1 MVYRSTET
9 KKKFLDKMT
18 EANNLTDKMRVIVN
32 GVDELVKSPAKML
45 AGMLQKADDRVYKLL
60 FGEKDNDNNQSI
72 MEKMK
77 TSLNTWLDET
87 LKNAN
92 EKLDKFADT
101 MEGIFTAEKR
111 KEFFAKLKD
120 ALHIDTKG
128 RSAKDF
134 LFGENDDGW

>member
-1 MVYRSTET
+1 
-9 KKKFLDKMT
+9 MT

-87 LKNAN
+87 LKMLMKN
-92 EKLDKFADT
+92 
-101 MEGIFTAEKR
+101 
-111 KEFFAKLKD
+111 
-120 ALHIDTKG
+120 
-128 RSAKDF
+128 
-134 LFGENDDGW
+134 